1 MTGYPALV
9 PQPQAMYTGD
19 RVYLGFVNT
28 WPAGVLAAYTQ
39 CLGGFRTQRPL
50 AKVTLDTTFGV
61 ANGNDVVVPFTT
73 GAVDTDNMYSSLTP
87 TQLTVQTS
95 GWYRII
101 LQQHW
106 DVNGAG
112 QRACKIMVNGTNPS
126 INAIA
131 SDSRAPGIGGIGNML
146 CCEGFAHLTYGS
158 TIYANAYQSSG
169 GTQTLQ
175 TGYSGSFMSA
185 EWICP

>member
-1 MTGYPALV
+1 MPALPTLV
-9 PQPQAMYTGD
+9 PAPASMITGD
-19 RVYLGFVNT
+19 RLYLSYVNS
-28 WPAGVLAAYTQ
+28 WPATILAAYTQ

-50 AKVTLDTTFGV
+50 AKVILDTTFGV
-61 ANGNDVVVPFTT
+61 AGSNDVVVPFTT

-87 TQLTVQTS
+87 TQLTIQTP

-106 DVNGAG
+106 DVNGSG

-146 CCEGFAHLTYGS
+146 CCEAFAHLSYGS
-158 TIYANAYQSSG
+158 TIYANAYQNSG
-169 GTQTLQ
+169 SVQNLQ
-175 TGYSGSFMSA
+175 AGYSGSFMSA